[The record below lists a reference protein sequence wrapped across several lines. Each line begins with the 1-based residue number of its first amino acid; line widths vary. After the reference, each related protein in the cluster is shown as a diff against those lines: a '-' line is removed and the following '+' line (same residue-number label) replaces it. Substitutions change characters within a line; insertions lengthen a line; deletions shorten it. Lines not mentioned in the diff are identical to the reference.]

1 MENKLDEV
9 TFRKLFIVEAS
20 HDLSMSKRYSN
31 RISLLT
37 DGGEKVSELYEKIEH
52 GLLDFDPEADAV
64 IPMGKVVSC
73 MIAGMV
79 LADMFPSNTGI
90 TIGVYRGD
98 SYEFINLGKDV

>member
-1 MENKLDEV
+1 MENKLDET

-37 DGGEKVSELYEKIEH
+37 DGGEKVSELYEKIER
-52 GLLDFDPEADAV
+52 GLLDFDPGSDAV
-64 IPMGKVVSC
+64 IPMGRVVSC
-73 MIAGMV
+73 LVTGMV
-79 LADMFPSNTGI
+79 LSDMFSSNAVI

-98 SYEFINLGKDV
+98 SYEFIQMGKEG

>member
-1 MENKLDEV
+1 MDEI

-31 RISLLT
+31 RIALLT
-37 DGGEKVSELYEKIEH
+37 DGGEKISELYGKIER
-52 GLLDFDPEADAV
+52 GLLDFDPDTDAI

-73 MIAGMV
+73 MIAGRV
-79 LADMFPSNTGI
+79 LSDMLPSNSVI

-98 SYEFINLGKDV
+98 SYEFINMGKDG